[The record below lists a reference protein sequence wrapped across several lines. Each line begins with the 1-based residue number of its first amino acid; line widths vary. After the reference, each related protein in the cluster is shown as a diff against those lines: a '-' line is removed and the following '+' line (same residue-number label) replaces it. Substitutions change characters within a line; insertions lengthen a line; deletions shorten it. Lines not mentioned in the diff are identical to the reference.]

1 MKDSNLPERI
11 RSKRGSRGR
20 KGYLSQFALAVKLG
34 VSCALVQKAE
44 SGAKI
49 NKGSQDKFENWLK
62 GEK

>member
-1 MKDSNLPERI
+1 MKDSSLPERI

-44 SGAKI
+44 SGAERSTKSGGGLRI
-49 NKGSQDKFENWLK
+49 SLRTG
-62 GEK
+62 